1 MIVLERCWAEIL
13 VLWINKMFK
22 KPRADKQKFK
32 SSAEESGVKNISD
45 QGLRQS
51 CGLWEEYDRLGIKVG
66 HGGMDWHVLRAFVEG
81 IKEGHES
88 PIDVYDAAVLLAVT
102 PLSEDSIALG
112 GAPVAMPDFTNGEWV
127 KKNEK
132 EQWKYSL

>member
-1 MIVLERCWAEIL
+1 MSEGGLWCELRITISIMIVLERCWAEIL

-51 CGLWEEYDRLGIKVG
+51 CGLWEEYDRMKVLGWEPRLDK
-66 HGGMDWHVLRAFVEG
+66 
-81 IKEGHES
+81 
-88 PIDVYDAAVLLAVT
+88 
-102 PLSEDSIALG
+102 
-112 GAPVAMPDFTNGEWV
+112 
-127 KKNEK
+127 
-132 EQWKYSL
+132 